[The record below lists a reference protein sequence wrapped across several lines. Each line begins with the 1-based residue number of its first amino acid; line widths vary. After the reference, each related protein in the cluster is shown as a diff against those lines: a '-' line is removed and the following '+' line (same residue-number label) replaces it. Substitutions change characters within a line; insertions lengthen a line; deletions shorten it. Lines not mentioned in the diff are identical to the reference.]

1 MERQYRNHLS
11 GYLHWD
17 QLVHA
22 EDWLLFEKNIGAYIC
37 IDEVALSRGE
47 LYTVLTNKEA
57 HGGKGSMIAI
67 IKGTD
72 VHTVTSVLLKLS
84 RRRRYQVR
92 EITLD
97 MAPNMEQIARICFPA
112 AKRVTDRFHVQKLAY
127 EAVQEMRVKAR
138 WEALDEESTQIAYAK
153 ACGKMYHAPVFAN
166 GDTRKQLL
174 ARSIYLLYKKE
185 SLWTQS
191 QRIRAEILFKEYP
204 DIKKGYYLSMRLGLI
219 YHQCKFKDI
228 ALTRLARWYD
238 EVDKSGFLTF
248 GRVARSIQTHYGSP
262 DKSGGKFFNSIEN
275 LHLCTMNNQGLLAL
289 AQLILPSEILSNF
302 EVVRVEEEA
311 SLIRIYLDESVK
323 AEYKES
329 PEIESKGFCEAVT
342 IRDFPIRDK
351 GVDLIVRR
359 RKWYDKQN
367 NRYFSDFY
375 DLKAEETRYSK
386 EFAAFLKGVYGDD
399 SYDLPFA

>member
-47 LYTVLTNKEA
+47 LYTVLINKEA

-127 EAVQEMRVKAR
+127 EAVQEMRVKLAGR
-138 WEALDEESTQIAYAK
+138 LWMKSPLRLLMQRPVERCIMHLFSLMEIQESS
-153 ACGKMYHAPVFAN
+153 C
-166 GDTRKQLL
+166 
-174 ARSIYLLYKKE
+174 
-185 SLWTQS
+185 
-191 QRIRAEILFKEYP
+191 
-204 DIKKGYYLSMRLGLI
+204 
-219 YHQCKFKDI
+219 
-228 ALTRLARWYD
+228 
-238 EVDKSGFLTF
+238 
-248 GRVARSIQTHYGSP
+248 
-262 DKSGGKFFNSIEN
+262 
-275 LHLCTMNNQGLLAL
+275 
-289 AQLILPSEILSNF
+289 
-302 EVVRVEEEA
+302 
-311 SLIRIYLDESVK
+311 
-323 AEYKES
+323 
-329 PEIESKGFCEAVT
+329 
-342 IRDFPIRDK
+342 
-351 GVDLIVRR
+351 
-359 RKWYDKQN
+359 
-367 NRYFSDFY
+367 
-375 DLKAEETRYSK
+375 
-386 EFAAFLKGVYGDD
+386 
-399 SYDLPFA
+399 

>member
-1 MERQYRNHLS
+1 
-11 GYLHWD
+11 
-17 QLVHA
+17 
-22 EDWLLFEKNIGAYIC
+22 
-37 IDEVALSRGE
+37 
-47 LYTVLTNKEA
+47 
-57 HGGKGSMIAI
+57 MIAI

-248 GRVARSIQTHYGSP
+248 GRVARSIQTHY
-262 DKSGGKFFNSIEN
+262 
-275 LHLCTMNNQGLLAL
+275 
-289 AQLILPSEILSNF
+289 
-302 EVVRVEEEA
+302 
-311 SLIRIYLDESVK
+311 LD
-323 AEYKES
+323 
-329 PEIESKGFCEAVT
+329 IIIF
-342 IRDFPIRDK
+342 
-351 GVDLIVRR
+351 
-359 RKWYDKQN
+359 
-367 NRYFSDFY
+367 
-375 DLKAEETRYSK
+375 
-386 EFAAFLKGVYGDD
+386 FLKGGQPMPQQ
-399 SYDLPFA
+399 SHSMLKSKHLEHSSEE

>member
-22 EDWLLFEKNIGAYIC
+22 EDWLLFEKNIGACIC

-138 WEALDEESTQIAYAK
+138 WEALDEESTQIAYQR
-153 ACGKMYHAPVFAN
+153 PVERCIMHLF
-166 GDTRKQLL
+166 
-174 ARSIYLLYKKE
+174 
-185 SLWTQS
+185 SLM
-191 QRIRAEILFKEYP
+191 EI
-204 DIKKGYYLSMRLGLI
+204 
-219 YHQCKFKDI
+219 Q
-228 ALTRLARWYD
+228 
-238 EVDKSGFLTF
+238 
-248 GRVARSIQTHYGSP
+248 GS
-262 DKSGGKFFNSIEN
+262 S
-275 LHLCTMNNQGLLAL
+275 C
-289 AQLILPSEILSNF
+289 
-302 EVVRVEEEA
+302 
-311 SLIRIYLDESVK
+311 
-323 AEYKES
+323 
-329 PEIESKGFCEAVT
+329 
-342 IRDFPIRDK
+342 
-351 GVDLIVRR
+351 
-359 RKWYDKQN
+359 
-367 NRYFSDFY
+367 
-375 DLKAEETRYSK
+375 
-386 EFAAFLKGVYGDD
+386 
-399 SYDLPFA
+399 

>member
-248 GRVARSIQTHYGSP
+248 GRVARSIQTHYL
-262 DKSGGKFFNSIEN
+262 DIINFFERRATNAAAESFNAKIKAFRA
-275 LHLCTMNNQGLLAL
+275 QFRGVRDRAFSYIDLLNYMLKYKIPQIVTLTQIMEHFKRL
-289 AQLILPSEILSNF
+289 AFCMLYLFTFIWQLSAQVKKIPQWGAVRDSVARYCQRNF
-302 EVVRVEEEA
+302 RVN
-311 SLIRIYLDESVK
+311 VK
-323 AEYKES
+323 
-329 PEIESKGFCEAVT
+329 T
-342 IRDFPIRDK
+342 
-351 GVDLIVRR
+351 
-359 RKWYDKQN
+359 
-367 NRYFSDFY
+367 
-375 DLKAEETRYSK
+375 
-386 EFAAFLKGVYGDD
+386 
-399 SYDLPFA
+399 

>member
-47 LYTVLTNKEA
+47 LYTVLINKEA

-84 RRRRYQVR
+84 RLRRYQVR

-138 WEALDEESTQIAYAK
+138 WEALDEESPQIAYAK

-166 GDTRKQLL
+166 GDTRKHLL

-185 SLWTQS
+185 SLWTLS

-228 ALTRLARWYD
+228 ALTR
-238 EVDKSGFLTF
+238 
-248 GRVARSIQTHYGSP
+248 VAR
-262 DKSGGKFFNSIEN
+262 
-275 LHLCTMNNQGLLAL
+275 
-289 AQLILPSEILSNF
+289 
-302 EVVRVEEEA
+302 
-311 SLIRIYLDESVK
+311 
-323 AEYKES
+323 
-329 PEIESKGFCEAVT
+329 
-342 IRDFPIRDK
+342 
-351 GVDLIVRR
+351 
-359 RKWYDKQN
+359 
-367 NRYFSDFY
+367 
-375 DLKAEETRYSK
+375 
-386 EFAAFLKGVYGDD
+386 
-399 SYDLPFA
+399 

>member
-47 LYTVLTNKEA
+47 LYTVLINKEA

-84 RRRRYQVR
+84 RLRRYQVR

-153 ACGKMYHAPVFAN
+153 ACGKMYHAPVF
-166 GDTRKQLL
+166 GR
-174 ARSIYLLYKKE
+174 YKKAVVSE
-185 SLWTQS
+185 
-191 QRIRAEILFKEYP
+191 K
-204 DIKKGYYLSMRLGLI
+204 YLS
-219 YHQCKFKDI
+219 
-228 ALTRLARWYD
+228 ALQEGILMDSVSKNT
-238 EVDKSGFLTF
+238 
-248 GRVARSIQTHYGSP
+248 GR
-262 DKSGGKFFNSIEN
+262 NSF
-275 LHLCTMNNQGLLAL
+275 QG
-289 AQLILPSEILSNF
+289 ISRYKERILS
-302 EVVRVEEEA
+302 VYAVRLNL
-311 SLIRIYLDESVK
+311 SSV
-323 AEYKES
+323 
-329 PEIESKGFCEAVT
+329 
-342 IRDFPIRDK
+342 
-351 GVDLIVRR
+351 
-359 RKWYDKQN
+359 
-367 NRYFSDFY
+367 
-375 DLKAEETRYSK
+375 
-386 EFAAFLKGVYGDD
+386 
-399 SYDLPFA
+399 

>member
-47 LYTVLTNKEA
+47 LYTVLTNKET
-57 HGGKGSMIAI
+57 HSGKGSMIAI

-174 ARSIYLLYKKE
+174 
-185 SLWTQS
+185 
-191 QRIRAEILFKEYP
+191 
-204 DIKKGYYLSMRLGLI
+204 GLI

-248 GRVARSIQTHYGSP
+248 GRVARSIQTHYL
-262 DKSGGKFFNSIEN
+262 DIINFFERRATNAEAESFNAKIKAFRAQFRGVRDRAFF
-275 LHLCTMNNQGLLAL
+275 LYRLAKL
-289 AQLILPSEILSNF
+289 YA
-302 EVVRVEEEA
+302 
-311 SLIRIYLDESVK
+311 
-323 AEYKES
+323 
-329 PEIESKGFCEAVT
+329 
-342 IRDFPIRDK
+342 
-351 GVDLIVRR
+351 
-359 RKWYDKQN
+359 
-367 NRYFSDFY
+367 
-375 DLKAEETRYSK
+375 
-386 EFAAFLKGVYGDD
+386 
-399 SYDLPFA
+399 